1 MKKLVIL
8 TLALVT
14 LCCLFV
20 LPTAAYSDGELI
32 WSEDFENAKSADYAD
47 SYDNYD
53 VVIENGKMN
62 LLCFTGSKF
71 YKLPIPA
78 DVAGLNKFTVVYDWE
93 VVIDEDGDTPRTKYI
108 TPDQLTNNALVF
120 CERVALEGY
129 TPMVYA
135 NKKTAVWKYDLS
147 RMQHIDIWF
156 AEYSDTPTYSPS
168 LEAVMNTLT

>member
-53 VVIENGKMN
+53 VVIENGSITVDELVGDAN
-62 LLCFTGSKF
+62 DDG
-71 YKLPIPA
+71 IVDVA
-78 DVAGLNKFTVVYDWE
+78 DVIALRRYMSSGYD
-93 VVIDEDGDTPRTKYI
+93 VVINVDQADINDDGLITMTDIVMLRRYI
-108 TPDQLTNNALVF
+108 TN
-120 CERVALEGY
+120 G
-129 TPMVYA
+129 
-135 NKKTAVWKYDLS
+135 S
-147 RMQHIDIWF
+147 I
-156 AEYSDTPTYSPS
+156 
-168 LEAVMNTLT
+168 

>member
-32 WSEDFENAKSADYAD
+32 WSEDFENAKSADYVD

-78 DVAGLNKFTVVYDWE
+78 DVAGLNKFT
-93 VVIDEDGDTPRTKYI
+93 GCLR
-108 TPDQLTNNALVF
+108 L
-120 CERVALEGY
+120 G
-129 TPMVYA
+129 
-135 NKKTAVWKYDLS
+135 S
-147 RMQHIDIWF
+147 
-156 AEYSDTPTYSPS
+156 
-168 LEAVMNTLT
+168 